1 MPDYF
6 TVFLSKDDDNDD
18 DDDDAPRDT
27 KTREIRYIARFHAV
41 ED

>member
-1 MPDYF
+1 MYF
-6 TVFLSKDDDNDD
+6 TVFLNKVDDNDND